1 MKKGTSLRILFWT
14 GNFWPVIGGIEVLAT
29 KLLPALQERGYEFIV
44 VTCQSGPE
52 HVGARKFHGIPVYSF
67 PFWKSHNNLEELM
80 AIRRQVAQL
89 KGTFAPH
96 LIHKNAIGVGDFF
109 HLTTANAHPAAL
121 LVTLHNDPRFRSL
134 DCDTSARRL
143 LQTADWVN
151 SVSTAALNCAQH
163 LVPIISSRS
172 SVIYNGLEVPPV
184 TPTPLPT
191 EAPRLLCLGR
201 MHNQKGFDLALRAFA
216 SVVNSFPHARLI
228 LAGDG
233 PERPAL
239 EQLTAQLGL
248 RNVVDFLGW
257 VLPEQVPALINTATV
272 VLMPSRWEGLPLVA
286 LQAAFMARPVVGTR
300 VGGLPEVVAHQQT
313 GLVVESENDDALA
326 QAITVLLNDTTT
338 ATRMGLAARIRVQK
352 MFSWE
357 RCVDA
362 YDTLYRELITNCQRY
377 SAPAQRLQ
385 AKTIREL

>member
-1 MKKGTSLRILFWT
+1 
-14 GNFWPVIGGIEVLAT
+14 VIGGIEILAT

-52 HVGARKFHGIPVYSF
+52 RVGKRKFRGIPVYHF
-67 PFWKSHNNLEELM
+67 PFWKSHNNVKELM
-80 AIRRQVAQL
+80 AIRQQVAQL
-89 KGTFAPH
+89 KRTFAPH

-109 HLTTANAHPAAL
+109 HLTTANAHPAPL
-121 LVTLHNDPRFRSL
+121 LITLHNDLRFRSL
-134 DCDTSARRL
+134 DSETSVRRV
-143 LQTADWVN
+143 LQTANWVN
-151 SVSTAALNCAQH
+151 SVSNAALKQAQH
-163 LVPIISSRS
+163 LLPEISSRS

-191 EAPRLLCLGR
+191 EAPRVLCLGR
-201 MHNQKGFDLALRAFA
+201 LHTQKGFDLALRAFT
-216 SVVNSFPHARLI
+216 SVVDRFPHARLI

-286 LQAAFMARPVVGTR
+286 LQAAYMARPVVAAR
-300 VGGLPEVVAHQQT
+300 VGGLPEVVAHHRT
-313 GLVVESENDDALA
+313 GLVVESENRDAFA

-338 ATRMGLAARIRVQK
+338 ATRMGQAARIRVQK
-352 MFSWE
+352 TFSWE
-357 RCVDA
+357 HCVDA
-362 YDTLYRELITNCQRY
+362 YDTLYTELITNCHTY
-377 SAPAQRLQ
+377 SAPAQRLR
-385 AKTIREL
+385 AKTLLEL